1 MESIFSDNKILFT
14 LIRTDL
20 SVLAAGLKTSTKAS
34 VIFVIVDLAILFV
47 SSPFM

>member
-14 LIRTDL
+14 LISTDL

-34 VIFVIVDLAILFV
+34 DIFVIEDLAKLLV
-47 SSPFM
+47 